1 MCNNVEKALQS
12 FKELLLEVPDKHAP
26 IRKCT
31 VKARKAPWLDEE
43 QKDLLAQK
51 DRKKKVSI
59 KCSDAADWKSYCPE
73 RNQETKMNKKNK
85 TSSK

>member
-43 QKDLLAQK
+43 QK
-51 DRKKKVSI
+51 VSI